1 MSEINGNLDG
11 IRSSVLKEMTA
22 LYDYPVERSEFLP
35 VGLGSLLAEFSSR
48 INREISLY
56 IARNG
61 TVLNVTVGF
70 TDNVPLA
77 RHRLRRSDDRLSGVR
92 CIHTHPGGPAE
103 LSDVDIT
110 ALRSLLHDAMCAI
123 GIDPDGRINGISAA
137 FLGERINGIPHVRVF
152 GAPSLE
158 ALPQEEWL
166 AYIQESDA
174 AVQRLIE
181 PTANAQ
187 EKALLVG
194 IDSVHSLDEL
204 EALSESAGLEVVGR
218 SFQAKARPDPAL
230 FVGTGK
236 AEELALDAQALE
248 ADVLIVDDELT
259 GSQQKRLEEA
269 VGIKV
274 VDRTTLILDI
284 FAQRAKSSEGKLQ
297 VELAQLSYRA
307 TRLVGLGTV
316 LSRLG
321 GGVGTRGPG
330 ESKLETDRRH
340 IRRRVNTLKKE
351 LAELEKQRSLRQR
364 NRARSAV
371 PVVALVGYTN
381 TGKSTLLNRMADA
394 DVFVKDQ
401 LFATLDAVSR
411 RVALPDGGEFV
422 LVDSVGF
429 ISKLPT
435 DLVEAFHSTLEE
447 AVLADVLLVVSDASS
462 PDCLAQRD
470 VVHDVLEKLGADDQP
485 RIDVLN
491 KSDIAGAGDA
501 PMLPGAV
508 RVSALTGEG
517 IDALLD
523 RIAEALRRSER
534 RFSVFVPF
542 SDYGKLDELRRF
554 GRIVEEQHDEH
565 GTVVNLLTDPASAGR
580 LIARYGNQIIREV
593 RAGEC
598 LQN

>member
-1 MSEINGNLDG
+1 M
-11 IRSSVLKEMTA
+11 
-22 LYDYPVERSEFLP
+22 
-35 VGLGSLLAEFSSR
+35 
-48 INREISLY
+48 
-56 IARNG
+56 
-61 TVLNVTVGF
+61 
-70 TDNVPLA
+70 
-77 RHRLRRSDDRLSGVR
+77 
-92 CIHTHPGGPAE
+92 
-103 LSDVDIT
+103 
-110 ALRSLLHDAMCAI
+110 
-123 GIDPDGRINGISAA
+123 
-137 FLGERINGIPHVRVF
+137 
-152 GAPSLE
+152 
-158 ALPQEEWL
+158 
-166 AYIQESDA
+166 
-174 AVQRLIE
+174 
-181 PTANAQ
+181 
-187 EKALLVG
+187 
-194 IDSVHSLDEL
+194 
-204 EALSESAGLEVVGR
+204 
-218 SFQAKARPDPAL
+218 
-230 FVGTGK
+230 
-236 AEELALDAQALE
+236 
-248 ADVLIVDDELT
+248 
-259 GSQQKRLEEA
+259 
-269 VGIKV
+269 
-274 VDRTTLILDI
+274 
-284 FAQRAKSSEGKLQ
+284 
-297 VELAQLSYRA
+297 
-307 TRLVGLGTV
+307 
-316 LSRLG
+316 
-321 GGVGTRGPG
+321 
-330 ESKLETDRRH
+330 
-340 IRRRVNTLKKE
+340 
-351 LAELEKQRSLRQR
+351 
-364 NRARSAV
+364 

-462 PDCLAQRD
+462 PDCLVQRD

-501 PMLPGAV
+501 PMRQRCP
-508 RVSALTGEG
+508 VSALTGEG